1 MGCCLYF
8 PHIQYTTN
16 LILIAV
22 TPAFIAICADVL
34 AAELSFIMEKVR
46 FGIIG
51 IGGMGSI
58 HANYL
63 KNGEIEGAVLSAVCD
78 IKESR
83 KEWAKENLPEA

>member
-1 MGCCLYF
+1 
-8 PHIQYTTN
+8 
-16 LILIAV
+16 
-22 TPAFIAICADVL
+22 
-34 AAELSFIMEKVR
+34 MEKVR

-63 KNGEIEGAVLSAVCD
+63 KNGKIEGAVLSAVCD